1 MDNFQRIMK
10 ALSKINNS
18 IRFLKSIRVLIIF
31 YLYSK
36 EFLSRQN
43 ILKVSIFIF
52 STAFMTFKERAYS

>member
-1 MDNFQRIMK
+1 MK